1 MPRRLKKYR
10 DRAEECRHLA
20 KMVTD
25 DELKACYQALAK
37 SYDTLAEEADD
48 VEQSGECPLASLA
61 IAARADGGAL

>member
-1 MPRRLKKYR
+1 MARRLKEYR

-48 VEQSGECPLASLA
+48 VEQSGNALSLA